1 MIRRR
6 MRSRWQRI
14 EISVKY
20 CSLLGIQHS
29 RSTNAS
35 KERYHIP
42 VPFLRENEMKIA
54 ASLVVLCLIGLGVAM
69 GANYASK
76 SSLNTESKVCAC
88 ETCCPDG
95 GCCCETGVCSCD
107 DCQCDCCAEGATG
120 CLAGC
125 CTDKVATN
133 PTDKPAT
140 CTKGCCME

>member
-1 MIRRR
+1 
-6 MRSRWQRI
+6 
-14 EISVKY
+14 
-20 CSLLGIQHS
+20 
-29 RSTNAS
+29 
-35 KERYHIP
+35 

-76 SSLNTESKVCAC
+76 SSLNAESKVCAC
-88 ETCCPDG
+88 E
-95 GCCCETGVCSCD
+95 
-107 DCQCDCCAEGATG
+107 EGATG

-140 CTKGCCME
+140 CTKGCCKE